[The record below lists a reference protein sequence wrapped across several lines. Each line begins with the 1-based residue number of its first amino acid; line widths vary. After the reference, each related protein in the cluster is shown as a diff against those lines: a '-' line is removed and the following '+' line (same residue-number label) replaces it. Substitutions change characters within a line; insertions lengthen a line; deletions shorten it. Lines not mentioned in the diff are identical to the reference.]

1 CAILGDST
9 AALDH
14 LARFTERRP
23 GGAGPGAETRL
34 LAERIRTARARPSPG
49 TRGEERRRAPLVGRT
64 AELALLLAQWERCRS
79 GGGATALL
87 VLGDDGSGKTRLL
100 EEFLARVRLAGA
112 TTSLVR
118 AVEGDAD
125 EPGEGLVGLARGG
138 LLNAPG
144 LAGAPAEAIGCF
156 ATKIPD
162 WADRFPRA

>member
-1 CAILGDST
+1 
-9 AALDH
+9 
-14 LARFTERRP
+14 
-23 GGAGPGAETRL
+23 
-34 LAERIRTARARPSPG
+34 
-49 TRGEERRRAPLVGRT
+49 RAPLVGRT
-64 AELALLLAQWERCRS
+64 AELALLLEQWERCRS
-79 GGGATALL
+79 DGGATALL

-156 ATKIPD
+156 AAKIPE
-162 WADRFPRA
+162 WADRFPRTDSGAEPAASFSAVLGATLAEGPVVLAVDDAQWI